1 MNSGATA
8 AVSGRRDR
16 MLAWLANHRQVSSET
31 LVTLLV
37 NWVTSAMTWLVLG
50 IALALP
56 VFLYIVL
63 INIVALS
70 GDFDGNPRI
79 SIYLQQDVTASE
91 TEQVLGLINDHPDTH
106 EVKLITPGEALADF
120 QARSGFGDV
129 LNSLERNPLPAV
141 IELVPRNT
149 EPYALRQR
157 IVEIEALPFV
167 DLVVVDLAWI
177 ERLFAFIAFGERVAW
192 ALSLILS
199 LGVLL
204 VVGNTIRLAIE
215 NRRTEIEVVKLV
227 GGTDNFVRRPFLY
240 LGFWYGLGGAITAWV
255 LVQTC
260 LIFLAG
266 PVELIA
272 QSYQDDYSLQGLSA
286 MEGVAL
292 CLAGSTLGMLGAAF
306 AVSKHLHTFSATM
319 EAGG

>member
-1 MNSGATA
+1 MHSGATA
-8 AVSGRRDR
+8 AVSGRRDQL
-16 MLAWLANHRQVSSET
+16 LAWLANHRQVSSET
-31 LVTLLV
+31 LVALLV

-56 VFLYIVL
+56 VFLYLVL
-63 INIVALS
+63 LNIVALS
-70 GDFDGNPRI
+70 VDFDGNPRI
-79 SIYLQQDVTASE
+79 SIYLQQEATASE
-91 TEQVLGLINDHPDTH
+91 TKQALGLVGDHPDTQ
-106 EVKLITPGEALADF
+106 EVKFITPDEALADF
-120 QARSGFGDV
+120 QERSGFGDV
-129 LNSLERNPLPAV
+129 LNSLERNPLPPV
-141 IELVPRNT
+141 IELVPRNA

-157 IVEIEALPFV
+157 ILEIEVLPFV

-177 ERLFAFIAFGERVAW
+177 ERLFAFILFGERVAW

-240 LGFWYGLGGAITAWV
+240 LGFWYGLGGSITAWI

-260 LIFLAG
+260 LLFLAG

-272 QSYQDDYSLQGLSA
+272 QSYQDDFSLQGLSA
-286 MEGVAL
+286 METLAL
-292 CLAGSTLGMLGAAF
+292 CFVGSSLGILGAVF
-306 AVSKHLHTFSATM
+306 AVSKHLHTFSAAM
-319 EAGG
+319 LAEG

>member
-1 MNSGATA
+1 
-8 AVSGRRDR
+8 

-31 LVTLLV
+31 LVALLA

-56 VFLYIVL
+56 VFLYLVL
-63 INIVALS
+63 INIVALR

-79 SIYLQQDVTASE
+79 SIYLQQDATVSE
-91 TEQVLGLINDHPDTH
+91 TEQTHRLIRDHPDTL
-106 EVKLITPGEALADF
+106 EVKFITSDEALADF
-120 QARSGFGDV
+120 QSRSGFGDV
-129 LNSLERNPLPAV
+129 LNSLERNPLPSV
-141 IELVPRNT
+141 IELTPKNT
-149 EPYALRQR
+149 EPYVLRQR
-157 IVEIEALPFV
+157 VLEIEVLPFV
-167 DLVVVDLAWI
+167 DLVVVDFAWI

-215 NRRTEIEVVKLV
+215 SRRTEIEVVKLV

-240 LGFWYGLGGAITAWV
+240 LGFWYGLGGAMTAWV

-260 LIFLAG
+260 LLFLAG

-272 QSYQDDYSLQGLSA
+272 QSYQDDYSLQGLTA

-292 CLAGSTLGMLGAAF
+292 CLAGSTLGMLGAVF
-306 AVSKHLHTFSATM
+306 AVSKHLHTFSAAM
-319 EAGG
+319 ESEG